1 LGVSNFKDI
10 QMCSGWWGR
19 LQNWF
24 EKHCLW

>member
-1 LGVSNFKDI
+1 MKKKDI